1 MTATTSAPQPISEWN
16 PAGGKFRILFSFLS
30 VLAVVIVTL
39 EFMLARS
46 GMDDPDIWWHLR
58 NAQYLFQHHQ
68 LPRFDMFSFTVAG
81 HPWINHE
88 WLAEIPFYLAWRA
101 WGLLGLKTLEIL
113 LLQLI
118 FAGVLYLGWKESENF
133 KAAFVACAFCSF
145 LASVSFGPRTIL
157 FGYAWLVIL
166 LIILQRCRLQRFRL
180 RGNAPLWVIPLL
192 FCLWIN
198 THGSWLIG
206 LICFSIVV
214 IAGLVKGTWG
224 RVTAEPWTD
233 SQRRR
238 LGFTWLAS
246 VAALFVNP
254 FGYRLVLYPFDLAF
268 RQKLNIAH
276 ITEWVPV
283 NLRDTYGRL
292 AMALL
297 LVLLVSA
304 WLRSRHLALS
314 GVLLAL
320 FGLYCGL
327 SYIRFLFL
335 LAVLISPLLAK
346 NLDFLPLYKPKREVP
361 WLNAFAILLMIAAM
375 LYYWPRSSAL
385 QQSVEKK
392 YPVGAFAFLEAHPPQ
407 GRLLNFYT
415 WGGYME
421 WNERDIPVFIDGR
434 ADIFEYAG
442 VFQDYIDVLSGD
454 RAKRILDKYGI
465 RYVLFPPDQALTYVL
480 ERDPGWKALYRDDVG
495 VLFQR
500 LDGEGA
506 VHSQALQLS
515 Q

>member
-180 RGNAPLWVIPLL
+180 RGNAPAVG
-192 FCLWIN
+192 
-198 THGSWLIG
+198 HS
-206 LICFSIVV
+206 
-214 IAGLVKGTWG
+214 
-224 RVTAEPWTD
+224 
-233 SQRRR
+233 
-238 LGFTWLAS
+238 
-246 VAALFVNP
+246 
-254 FGYRLVLYPFDLAF
+254 AF
-268 RQKLNIAH
+268 
-276 ITEWVPV
+276 
-283 NLRDTYGRL
+283 
-292 AMALL
+292 
-297 LVLLVSA
+297 VLLVDQH
-304 WLRSRHLALS
+304 SRLVAD
-314 GVLLAL
+314 
-320 FGLYCGL
+320 
-327 SYIRFLFL
+327 RPDLFL
-335 LAVLISPLLAK
+335 H
-346 NLDFLPLYKPKREVP
+346 YCC
-361 WLNAFAILLMIAAM
+361 
-375 LYYWPRSSAL
+375 
-385 QQSVEKK
+385 
-392 YPVGAFAFLEAHPPQ
+392 
-407 GRLLNFYT
+407 GRF
-415 WGGYME
+415 
-421 WNERDIPVFIDGR
+421 
-434 ADIFEYAG
+434 
-442 VFQDYIDVLSGD
+442 
-454 RAKRILDKYGI
+454 
-465 RYVLFPPDQALTYVL
+465 
-480 ERDPGWKALYRDDVG
+480 
-495 VLFQR
+495 
-500 LDGEGA
+500 GEGN
-506 VHSQALQLS
+506 VGTGYSRTVD
-515 Q
+515 